1 MVLIVVRRERNVN
14 EIVKVHVFF
23 LTQRQSAARSL
34 IHKLTNE
41 LINQRSSDPVTRKI
55 LVTAPPMSKNIAW
68 FQDDAKRL
76 NLVFHCPDI
85 DQQMIEGELVKI
97 IGDYD
102 GWIAGDDPVN
112 EAVLSAG
119 KAGRLKSV
127 VRWGIG
133 MDNVDRETAER
144 LGFDI
149 KNTPNVFGVDVA
161 EVAVGY
167 CLALARHT
175 FEIDRSVRAGGWPKP
190 TGTTLS
196 GKSIGILGFGDIGK
210 ETAYRLKCLGCELS
224 AIYDPSFQPDER
236 MPKLAPTPWPEKLN
250 QLDYLILTAPL
261 NEATKHI
268 INKNSL
274 NAMKRGI
281 KLINVSRGGLVNE
294 QDIEEA
300 ISSGIVS
307 SAALEVTETEPLPAD
322 SSLRNYDNIIFG
334 CHNASNTKEG
344 IVRATK
350 VALTLI
356 TSNH

>member
-1 MVLIVVRRERNVN
+1 
-14 EIVKVHVFF
+14 
-23 LTQRQSAARSL
+23 
-34 IHKLTNE
+34 
-41 LINQRSSDPVTRKI
+41 
-55 LVTAPPMSKNIAW
+55 MSKKIEW
-68 FQDDAKRL
+68 FQSSAERL
-76 NLVFHCPDI
+76 NLEFYCPDI
-85 DQQMIEGELVKI
+85 DQQMNECELVEI

-112 EAVLSAG
+112 GVVLSAG
-119 KAGRLKSV
+119 KKGKLKSV

-133 MDNVDRETAER
+133 MDNVDKVAAEK

-161 EVAVGY
+161 EVAIGY

-196 GKSIGILGFGDIGK
+196 AKSIGILGFGDIGR
-210 ETAYRLKCLGCELS
+210 ETAYKLKCLGCELN
-224 AIYDPSFQPDER
+224 AIYDPFFQPDPR
-236 MPKLAPTPWPEKLN
+236 MSILESTPWPEKLD

-261 NEATKHI
+261 NKDTRHI
-268 INKNSL
+268 INQKTL
-274 NAMKRGI
+274 GIMKRGI

-294 QDIEEA
+294 QDMEEA
-300 ISSGIVS
+300 IKSGIVS
-307 SAALEVTETEPLPAD
+307 SVALEVTETEPLPVN
-322 SSLRNYDNIIFG
+322 SSLRKYDNIIFG

-350 VALTLI
+350 VALESI
-356 TSNH
+356 

>member
-127 VRWGIG
+127 VRWGIYRH
-133 MDNVDRETAER
+133 VR
-144 LGFDI
+144 L
-149 KNTPNVFGVDVA
+149 
-161 EVAVGY
+161 
-167 CLALARHT
+167 H
-175 FEIDRSVRAGGWPKP
+175 
-190 TGTTLS
+190 
-196 GKSIGILGFGDIGK
+196 
-210 ETAYRLKCLGCELS
+210 
-224 AIYDPSFQPDER
+224 
-236 MPKLAPTPWPEKLN
+236 
-250 QLDYLILTAPL
+250 
-261 NEATKHI
+261 
-268 INKNSL
+268 
-274 NAMKRGI
+274 
-281 KLINVSRGGLVNE
+281 
-294 QDIEEA
+294 
-300 ISSGIVS
+300 
-307 SAALEVTETEPLPAD
+307 
-322 SSLRNYDNIIFG
+322 
-334 CHNASNTKEG
+334 
-344 IVRATK
+344 
-350 VALTLI
+350 
-356 TSNH
+356 

>member
-1 MVLIVVRRERNVN
+1 
-14 EIVKVHVFF
+14 
-23 LTQRQSAARSL
+23 
-34 IHKLTNE
+34 
-41 LINQRSSDPVTRKI
+41 
-55 LVTAPPMSKNIAW
+55 MSKNIDW
-68 FQDDAKRL
+68 FLEDAKRL
-76 NLVFHCPDI
+76 SLTFHCPDI
-85 DQQMIEGELVKI
+85 DQQMSEEELVKI

-112 EAVLSAG
+112 EVVLSAG
-119 KAGRLKSV
+119 KKGKLKSV

-133 MDNVDRETAER
+133 MDNVDKDAAET
-144 LGFDI
+144 LGFNV

-210 ETAYRLKCLGCELS
+210 ETAYRLQCLGCEIN
-224 AIYDPSFQPDER
+224 AIYDPFFQPDPR
-236 MPKLAPTPWPEKLN
+236 MSKLESTPWPEKLD

-261 NEATKHI
+261 NKATKHI
-268 INKNSL
+268 INEKSL
-274 NAMKRGI
+274 GIMKRGI

-300 ISSGIVS
+300 IKSGIVS
-307 SAALEVTETEPLPAD
+307 SVALEVTETEPLPGN
-322 SSLRNYDNIIFG
+322 SSLRKYDNIIFG
-334 CHNASNTKEG
+334 CHNASNTEEG

-350 VALTLI
+350 LALETI
-356 TSNH
+356 